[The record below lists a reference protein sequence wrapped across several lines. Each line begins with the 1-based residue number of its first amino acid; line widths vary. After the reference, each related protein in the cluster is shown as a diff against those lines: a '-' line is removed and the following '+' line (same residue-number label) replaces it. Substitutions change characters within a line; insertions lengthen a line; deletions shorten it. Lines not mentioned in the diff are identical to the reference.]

1 MTEGNANRLPTK
13 YNNSETLWGPRLYL
27 CNLNQDYM
35 IKIIVSTNRKNAVSA
50 KMAELYQ
57 DILNQNG
64 AESEIINL
72 TELPDDFVFTAL
84 YENNGKNK
92 AYNTIHNRVK
102 SGQKYVFIVPE
113 YNGSFP
119 GILKS
124 FIDGMTY
131 PNSFRSKKC
140 ALVGIS
146 SGIGGGSIG
155 LSHLTDIFNYLG
167 MHVLANKIKL
177 AKIEE
182 NMTEGQLSN
191 KLYISLLQEQA
202 RLLID
207 F

>member
-1 MTEGNANRLPTK
+1 
-13 YNNSETLWGPRLYL
+13 
-27 CNLNQDYM
+27 
-35 IKIIVSTNRKNAVSA
+35 
-50 KMAELYQ
+50 MAELYQ
-57 DILNQNG
+57 QILDQNG
-64 AESEIINL
+64 AESEIIHL
-72 TELPDDFVFTAL
+72 TDLPDDFVFTAL
-84 YENNGKNK
+84 YENNGKNS
-92 AYNTIHNRVK
+92 AYNAIHNRVK
-102 SGQKYVFIVPE
+102 SGHKFVFIVPE

-131 PNSFRSKKC
+131 PNSFRAKKC

-146 SGIGGGSIG
+146 SGIGGASIA

-182 NMTEGQLSN
+182 NMSDGHLSN
-191 KLYISLLQEQA
+191 KLYISLLHEQA
-202 RLLID
+202 RALID

>member
-1 MTEGNANRLPTK
+1 
-13 YNNSETLWGPRLYL
+13 
-27 CNLNQDYM
+27 M
-35 IKIIVSTNRKNAVSA
+35 IKIIVGTNRKNAISKKIAVVYQGVLEQHGA
-50 KMAELYQ
+50 KA
-57 DILNQNG
+57 
-64 AESEIINL
+64 EIINL

-84 YENNGKNK
+84 YEHNGKNK
-92 AYNTIHNRVK
+92 AYNAIHDKIK
-102 SGQKYVFIVPE
+102 SGNKFVFIVPE

-131 PNSFRSKKC
+131 PNSFNSKKC

-146 SGIGGGSIG
+146 SGIGGGGIA

-182 NMTEGQLSN
+182 NMSN
-191 KLYISLLQEQA
+191 DHVNNRLYMALLHEQA
-202 RLLID
+202 KSLID